1 MGEET
6 KKSVRESLSDLA
18 KRRGLFWQP
27 YELYG
32 GLRGTIAIGPVGF
45 LMKRRI
51 EDLWLESFAERFGLM
66 TLESPILGPRDVYV
80 ASGHEG
86 SFVDKAATCSSC
98 GAVWRIDQLLSEEY
112 DLQNAEL
119 LDLEQLEKEMVSKGV
134 TCPNCKG
141 KLGKPFLAPLMVTA
155 SLGFA
160 QGAQSYLRPET
171 AQGIFTEFRRLYK
184 IGRQT
189 LPFGVAQIGKVF
201 RNEISPRQGLLRLRE
216 FTIMELEMFVDPEA
230 KPEIDRELG
239 PIVLPLL
246 TEKTQMSGSDEIF
259 KTTLSNAIGDGTFSN
274 DWVGVFIAT
283 ALEFFSSLGIDRSK
297 VRFREKLPEERA
309 HYAKQLFD
317 AEVWLDGYGWTELA
331 GFAYRTDYDL
341 KGHMKKTGENLG
353 VTLGDGRQVVPHVV
367 EPSFGAERVL
377 YAALEYSLRE
387 REGSAYL
394 SLPPKIAPKDVSV
407 FPLMDRAELSSAA
420 KEVLLLLKRARFL
433 CNYDESGSIGR
444 RYARSDEIGI
454 PLAITIDYK
463 TLEDKSVT
471 IRDRDTRE
479 QQRSPVN
486 ELPSRI
492 SLRLNAQW
500 ANPQV

>member
-1 MGEET
+1 
-6 KKSVRESLSDLA
+6 
-18 KRRGLFWQP
+18 
-27 YELYG
+27 
-32 GLRGTIAIGPVGF
+32 
-45 LMKRRI
+45 
-51 EDLWLESFAERFGLM
+51 
-66 TLESPILGPRDVYV
+66 
-80 ASGHEG
+80 
-86 SFVDKAATCSSC
+86 
-98 GAVWRIDQLLSEEY
+98 
-112 DLQNAEL
+112 
-119 LDLEQLEKEMVSKGV
+119 
-134 TCPNCKG
+134 
-141 KLGKPFLAPLMVTA
+141 
-155 SLGFA
+155 
-160 QGAQSYLRPET
+160 
-171 AQGIFTEFRRLYK
+171 
-184 IGRQT
+184 
-189 LPFGVAQIGKVF
+189 
-201 RNEISPRQGLLRLRE
+201 
-216 FTIMELEMFVDPEA
+216 
-230 KPEIDRELG
+230 
-239 PIVLPLL
+239 
-246 TEKTQMSGSDEIF
+246 
-259 KTTLSNAIGDGTFSN
+259 
-274 DWVGVFIAT
+274 
-283 ALEFFSSLGIDRSK
+283 
-297 VRFREKLPEERA
+297 LPEERA

-492 SLRLNAQW
+492 GLRLNAQW